1 MVVYVSPAETNGGIL
16 QFSISIARETR
27 AFRKCKLFLP
37 NVVDSKL
44 FEDIYEDVVIYEK
57 VKTLRKNEKGICNI
71 AVQIM
76 ALSPTVVIF
85 LEDSI
90 LMQQINEILHKA
102 GISTAIVIHDI
113 QHHPYRKMGVRKI
126 VVDLIRRVMTR
137 KTIKMCTRIVLLSK
151 NSESA
156 FRNKY
161 KSNNS
166 TVFRLPAH
174 IPNAQAV
181 MPSELTSDFGDY
193 FLFFERID
201 EYKGINRL
209 CLAYSALPAELKS
222 TKKLVIAGEGNLSDE
237 ELELINADTNIHLI
251 NRFIEDGEMIWLFQN
266 SSAVI
271 MPYIEAS
278 QSGVLPIAYK
288 YGKPVVVSN
297 LQGLTEN
304 VSARKTGCVFDTID
318 ELKDILY
325 RFDKNEF
332 SEKEILEFYQKNY
345 SWKGNLEDLLDNFQ
359 TEVSDGS

>member
-1 MVVYVSPAETNGGIL
+1 MIIYVSPAEMNGGIL
-16 QFSISIARETR
+16 QFSTSIARETR
-27 AFRKCKLFLP
+27 AFRKCKLFIP

-44 FEDIYEDVVIYEK
+44 FEDISEDVVTYDK
-57 VKTLRKNEKGICNI
+57 VKTLKKNEKGICNI
-71 AVQIM
+71 AKQIM
-76 ALSPTVVIF
+76 SFSPAVVIF

-113 QHHPYRKMGVRKI
+113 QHHPYRNMGFRKI
-126 VVDLIRRVMTR
+126 MVDLIRRVMTR
-137 KTIKMCTRIVLLSK
+137 KTIKMCTRIILLSK
-151 NSESA
+151 NSEKA

-174 IPNAQAV
+174 IPNAQPAI
-181 MPSELTSDFGDY
+181 PAELTNDFGDF
-193 FLFFERID
+193 FLFFGRID

-209 CLAYSALPAELKS
+209 CLAYSSLPVELKG
-222 TKKLVIAGEGNLSDE
+222 TKKLVIAGKGYLSDE
-237 ELELINADTNIHLI
+237 ELSLIKADTNIHLI
-251 NRFIEDGEMIWLFQN
+251 SRFIEDGEMIWLFHN

-271 MPYIEAS
+271 LPYIEAS

-288 YGKPVVVSN
+288 YGKPVIVSN
-297 LQGLTEN
+297 LQGLIEN
-304 VSARKTGCVFDTID
+304 VSMRKTGCIFDTID

-325 RFDKNEF
+325 QFDKNDF

-345 SWKGNLEDLLDNFQ
+345 SWKSNLENLLGVFQ